1 MAFSLTAARKN
12 AMLDTFTSG
21 IGASAIIRIYDN
33 TGGVPANADAAL
45 GSQVLLGTLTM
56 SATPFPAAAAGTMT
70 ANAITQDSSADATG
84 TAAFFR
90 ILNSG
95 GSTVMAQGTVGTSG
109 ADLNLNTTSIVAGG
123 PISITSMTISI

>member
-1 MAFSLTAARKN
+1 MAFTLLTARKN

-21 IGASAIIRIYDN
+21 IGASPIIRIYDA

-56 SATPFPAAAAGTMT
+56 SATPFPAASSGTLT
-70 ANAITQDSSADATG
+70 ANAITQDSAADATG

-90 ILNSG
+90 ILNAAG
-95 GSTVMAQGTVGTSG
+95 TTTYAQGSVGTSG
-109 ADLNLNTTSIVAGG
+109 ADMNLNTTSIVTGG
-123 PISITSMTISI
+123 PISVTSLTISI

>member
-1 MAFSLTAARKN
+1 MAFTMIDARKN

-21 IGASAIIRIYDN
+21 IGSSPLLRIYDA
-33 TGGVPANADAAL
+33 TGGVPANANTAL
-45 GSQVLLGTLTM
+45 GSQVLLGTLTF
-56 SATPFPAAAAGTMT
+56 SATPFPAASAGTLT

-90 ILNSG
+90 ILNNAG
-95 GSTVMAQGTVGTSG
+95 TVTYAQGTVGTSG

-123 PISITSMTISI
+123 PISVTSLTISI